1 MSDKLTIHDAVSI
14 LWVNAPDA
22 MEIVLEE
29 LEAIRET
36 KFNAVRDA
44 KQRGVGADWVLGE
57 MLAYQEIGQ
66 NLLKPEDISNAPL
79 Q

>member
-1 MSDKLTIHDAVSI
+1 MSEQLTIHDAVSI

-22 MEIVLEE
+22 MEVVLDE
-29 LEAIRET
+29 LEAMRES

-44 KQRGVGADWVLGE
+44 RRKGVCADWITGE
-57 MLAYQEIGQ
+57 MLAYDEIRQ
-66 NLLKPEDISNAPL
+66 NLLKPERVSQAPL